1 MSEIIFNFKGV
12 QTIIQCQDDSRLKD
26 ICNNYFENIMH
37 KKMTE
42 ITFLYNGNQ
51 IKEDLTF
58 IQQAN
63 KFDKERKKMEILVKE
78 INNER
83 KIKYINEILCPE
95 CG

>member
-1 MSEIIFNFKGV
+1 
-12 QTIIQCQDDSRLKD
+12 
-26 ICNNYFENIMH
+26 
-37 KKMTE
+37 MTE
-42 ITFLYNGNQ
+42 IALLYNGNQ

-63 KFDKERKKMEILVKE
+63 KYDKERKKMEILVKE